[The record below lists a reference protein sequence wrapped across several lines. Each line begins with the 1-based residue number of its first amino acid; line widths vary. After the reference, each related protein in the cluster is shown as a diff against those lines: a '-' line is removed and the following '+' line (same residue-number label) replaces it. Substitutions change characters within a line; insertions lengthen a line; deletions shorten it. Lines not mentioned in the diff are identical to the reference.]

1 VAQQHAPLVLD
12 PESDLHIIPDTSF
25 ARLDENDFGA
35 PGLVAIESVG
45 PYVEL
50 GQVGPFVTIHDSYM
64 EPGLG
69 IGHHPHRYHERLFYI
84 LEGEVGHDDAL
95 NHITGEMR
103 EGDLAQLTEG
113 ERGMLHKEWNQAPGV
128 RTHIFILV
136 YRPDVEP
143 PPPVAAFAALRAS
156 ERPVRDEGS
165 AATTI
170 ELVGPK
176 SGFRPYLDRL
186 RLYTDTTIRQGGS
199 VELTMGA
206 NEGLIVYPL
215 EGQVTL
221 SEDGNSST
229 LAGSGAVWPEGPAAM
244 AVAWSEASERALRA
258 EAIDGDARFIRIAF
272 ERRID
277 DLMLHQPYPR
287 RV

>member
-1 VAQQHAPLVLD
+1 MTQAPTRLKLD
-12 PESDLHIIPDTSF
+12 PESDLHVIPDSSF

-45 PYVEL
+45 PFVEL

-84 LEGEVGHDDAL
+84 LKGEVGHDDAL
-95 NHITGEMR
+95 NHITGQMY
-103 EGDLAQLTEG
+103 EGDVAQLTEG

-143 PPPVAAFAALRAS
+143 PPPTAAFAALRS
-156 ERPVRDEGS
+156 QDRPIYDEGS
-165 AATTI
+165 GVRTI
-170 ELVGPK
+170 ELVGSR
-176 SGFRPYLDRL
+176 SGFRPNLNRL
-186 RLYTDTTIRQGGS
+186 LFFGDTSLETEGV
-199 VELTMGA
+199 VELEMA
-206 NEGLIVYPL
+206 ENEGLLLYPL
-215 EGQVTL
+215 EGALEL
-221 SEDGNSST
+221 SESTNGQPLRGSSGT
-229 LAGSGAVWPEGPAAM
+229 WPEGPDAI
-244 AVAWSEASERALRA
+244 VLAWSSDEKRRLTVRSA
-258 EAIDGDARFIRIAF
+258 DGPARFIRIAF
-272 ERRID
+272 ARGDD
-277 DLMLHQPYPR
+277 DLILHQPYAR

>member
-1 VAQQHAPLVLD
+1 MAQAGTRLTID
-12 PESDLHIIPDTSF
+12 PQKDLQIIPDSSF
-25 ARLDENDFGA
+25 ARLDQNDFGA
-35 PGLVAIESVG
+35 PGLIAIESVG

-95 NHITGEMR
+95 NHITGEMY

-136 YRPDVEP
+136 YRPDVDP
-143 PPPVAAFAALRAS
+143 PPATAAFAALRAKD
-156 ERPVRDEGS
+156 RPVYDEGS
-165 AATTI
+165 GARTT
-170 ELVGPK
+170 ELVGSK

-186 RLYTDTTIRQGGS
+186 SFFSDTSLESGRTLEFKVGPNQGAI
-199 VELTMGA
+199 L
-206 NEGLIVYPL
+206 YPL
-215 EGQVTL
+215 EGQIGL
-221 SEDGNSST
+221 DGIAESVLGGKSST
-229 LAGSGAVWPEGPAAM
+229 WPEGPEAIAL
-244 AVAWSEASERALRA
+244 AWSGDDGRTVQISAGG
-258 EAIDGDARFIRIAF
+258 GDARFIRIVF
-272 ERRID
+272 DRGED
-277 DLMLHQPYPR
+277 DLMLHQPYAR
-287 RV
+287 RM

>member
-1 VAQQHAPLVLD
+1 MAQAGTRLTLD
-12 PESDLHIIPDTSF
+12 PEKDLQIIPDSSF
-25 ARLDENDFGA
+25 ARLDQNDFGA

-84 LEGEVGHDDAL
+84 LKGEVGHDDAL
-95 NHITGEMR
+95 NHITGEMY

-136 YRPDVEP
+136 YRPDVDP
-143 PPPVAAFAALRAS
+143 PPATAAFAALRAKD
-156 ERPVRDEGS
+156 RPVYAEGS
-165 AATTI
+165 GARTT

-176 SGFRPYLDRL
+176 SGFRPYLNRL
-186 RLYTDTTIRQGGS
+186 RFFGDTLLGSGSSLEFKLGPNQGAI
-199 VELTMGA
+199 L
-206 NEGLIVYPL
+206 YPL
-215 EGQVTL
+215 DGQIRIEKTPESAL
-221 SEDGNSST
+221 GGRSST
-229 LAGSGAVWPEGPAAM
+229 WPEGPTAIAL
-244 AVAWSEASERALRA
+244 AWSGNEGLTLPITA
-258 EAIDGDARFIRIAF
+258 DGGDARFIRVVYD
-272 ERRID
+272 RGDD
-277 DLMLHQPYPR
+277 DLMLHQPYAR
-287 RV
+287 RL